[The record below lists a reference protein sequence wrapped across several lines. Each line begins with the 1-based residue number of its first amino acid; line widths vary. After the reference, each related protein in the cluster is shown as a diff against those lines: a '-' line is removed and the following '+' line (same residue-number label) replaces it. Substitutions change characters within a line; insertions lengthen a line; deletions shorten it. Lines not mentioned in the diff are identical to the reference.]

1 MQLGRVVGRVTASVK
16 LAALDAQRLLLVQP
30 MSSDLRPQGRVI
42 VCTDST
48 GSGAGELVY
57 WVRGREAT
65 LPFRPAEVVSDAT
78 IVGVVDELHV
88 PGGKPC

>member
-16 LAALDAQRLLLVQP
+16 IATLEGQKLLLVQP
-30 MSSDLRPQGRVI
+30 LNAAQQPSGRVI
-42 VCTDST
+42 VCTDAT

-65 LPFRPAEVVSDAT
+65 IPFRPNEVVSDAT
-78 IVGVVDELHV
+78 IVGVVDEV
-88 PGGKPC
+88 NAK

>member
-30 MSSDLRPQGRVI
+30 MTANLQPRGRVI

-78 IVGVVDELHV
+78 IVGVVDELHIA
-88 PGGKPC
+88 GGAAC